1 MVIKARRTMIFFV
14 TNKVQII
21 NLNLLNLRLLNKSSY
36 EKLI

>member
-21 NLNLLNLRLLNKSSY
+21 NLNLLNLHLLNKSSY